1 MVCKLTLLHHQLIRN
16 YFYTGRLNLNWLYF
30 VCFVILDLEPE
41 KWDRVLTDEYI
52 DKLAPLVGSQ
62 SLQFF
67 LELDMTFQEWEQIK
81 YRQSER
87 ELVCL
92 NCDILEAWKQ
102 NCYKC
107 DVKPTL
113 RDIGRA
119 FGNIGK
125 HIKIIENTLFD

>member
-1 MVCKLTLLHHQLIRN
+1 M
-16 YFYTGRLNLNWLYF
+16 
-30 VCFVILDLEPE
+30 EPE

-52 DKLAPLVGSQ
+52 EKLAPLVGRQ
-62 SLQFF
+62 SLQFL
-67 LELDMTFQEWEQIK
+67 LELDMTFQDWEKIN

-87 ELVCL
+87 DLVQL

-102 NCYKC
+102 NCNKYN
-107 DVKPTL
+107 VRPTL

-125 HIKIIENTLFD
+125 HIKIIESTLFD

>member
-1 MVCKLTLLHHQLIRN
+1 LK
-16 YFYTGRLNLNWLYF
+16 
-30 VCFVILDLEPE
+30 PE
-41 KWDRVLTDEYI
+41 KWDLVLTDEYI

-62 SLQFF
+62 SLQFL
-67 LELDMTFQEWEQIK
+67 LELDMTFQDWEQIK

-87 ELVCL
+87 DLIRL
-92 NCDILEAWKQ
+92 NCDILEAWKK

-107 DVKPTL
+107 NLRPAL

-125 HIKIIENTLFD
+125 HIEIIENTLFG

>member
-1 MVCKLTLLHHQLIRN
+1 
-16 YFYTGRLNLNWLYF
+16 
-30 VCFVILDLEPE
+30 LEPE
-41 KWDRVLTDEYI
+41 KWDLVLTDEFI
-52 DKLAPLVGSQ
+52 DKLAPLVGRQ
-62 SLQFF
+62 SLQFL
-67 LELDMTFQEWEQIK
+67 LELGMTFQDWNRIT

-87 ELVCL
+87 DLVRL

-102 NCYKC
+102 NCCKYN
-107 DVKPTL
+107 VRPTL

>member
-16 YFYTGRLNLNWLYF
+16 YFYTRRLNLNWLYF

-52 DKLAPLVGSQ
+52 DKLAPLVGNQ

-67 LELDMTFQEWEQIK
+67 LELDMTFQVWEQIK

-87 ELVCL
+87 DLVQL

-102 NCYKC
+102 NCFKYN
-107 DVKPTL
+107 VRPTL

-125 HIKIIENTLFD
+125 HIQTIENTLFN

>member
-1 MVCKLTLLHHQLIRN
+1 MRRLKIELII
-16 YFYTGRLNLNWLYF
+16 FCLC
-30 VCFVILDLEPE
+30 VIILDLEPE

-52 DKLAPLVGSQ
+52 DKLAPLVGSL

-67 LELDMTFQEWEQIK
+67 LELDMTFQEWAQIK
-81 YRQSER
+81 YRQPER
-87 ELVCL
+87 DLVRL
-92 NCDILEAWKQ
+92 NCAILETWKR
-102 NCYKC
+102 NCYKYS
-107 DVKPTL
+107 VRPTL